1 MENEAKQLILRE
13 LDAEERLLWAGQPRR
28 GICFRR
34 GDIYM
39 IPFSL
44 IWASFSIFWEI
55 QAFRENAPRFF
66 RFWGIPFILAGAYLV
81 AGRFVWDAWRRAR
94 TFYGV
99 TDRHILIVSSVGS
112 KSTTMLALNTLPGLT
127 LYQDRVSDA
136 ELFNALRHVGSDA
149 LALGFRRM
157 RADNDDIFIGKLFLP
172 IRIGGQIGAT
182 VAAGVCPELNDG
194 HFASPVGQFDCFTT
208 GSIDPGAANQFRRGK
223 IERLRLVLR
232 PSELSHRQWSD
243 GARRAENGGD
253 QREEADDFY
262 PVCLHVSYLIR
273 SWRNA
278 KNKPMAFQQRLL
290 VIPSVLAL
298 G

>member
-13 LDAEERLLWAGQPRR
+13 LDAGERLLWAGQPRR
-28 GICFRR
+28 GICFRG

-99 TDRHILIVSSVGS
+99 TERHILIVSSVGS

-127 LYQDRVSDA
+127 LDERYNGVGDVVFDATDASHVATGGIVRRVATPGTSPITNQF
-136 ELFNALRHVGSDA
+136 LFTFIQLCLSRY
-149 LALGFRRM
+149 RQ
-157 RADNDDIFIGKLFLP
+157 ADTQRPPYRKKMFMHRFLLLKWLM
-172 IRIGGQIGAT
+172 G
-182 VAAGVCPELNDG
+182 DG
-194 HFASPVGQFDCFTT
+194 H
-208 GSIDPGAANQFRRGK
+208 
-223 IERLRLVLR
+223 
-232 PSELSHRQWSD
+232 
-243 GARRAENGGD
+243 
-253 QREEADDFY
+253 
-262 PVCLHVSYLIR
+262 
-273 SWRNA
+273 
-278 KNKPMAFQQRLL
+278 
-290 VIPSVLAL
+290 
-298 G
+298 